1 MIIDGSLYQVTYYSS
16 MKKIKYLK
24 MVPKEHYSDIID
36 FSYYFLLCVI
46 SFKDIIKLT
55 YKRKEVGR
63 MLSSTVLVQ
72 GYMME
77 SLYINRAKFAIVVVN
92 GISMPFFK
100 QLNSKLKQ

>member
-1 MIIDGSLYQVTYYSS
+1 
-16 MKKIKYLK
+16 
-24 MVPKEHYSDIID
+24 
-36 FSYYFLLCVI
+36 VI

-77 SLYINRAKFAIVVVN
+77 SLYINRAKFAMVVVN